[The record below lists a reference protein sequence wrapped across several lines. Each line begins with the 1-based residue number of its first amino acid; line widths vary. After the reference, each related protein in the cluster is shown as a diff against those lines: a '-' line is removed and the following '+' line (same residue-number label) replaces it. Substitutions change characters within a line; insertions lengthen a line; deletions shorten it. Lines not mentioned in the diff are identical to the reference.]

1 MKSRWMEELTDSRI
15 RSLQIMANRLRRHSL
30 RETTAAKSGHPS
42 SCFSCA
48 EIVSCLFFHFLRY
61 DPQNPKSLQ
70 NDRFVLSK
78 GHAAPILWAALAE
91 AGAYSIDQLLTL
103 RKIDSELEGHP
114 TPRSPFVDVG
124 TGSLGQGL
132 SNAVGMALAA
142 RLNGVDNHVYVLMG
156 DGETA
161 EGSVWEAAALASH
174 YGLGH
179 LTAIVD
185 VNRLGQSDP
194 TMYQHELSVYVN
206 RFEAFGWQ
214 TVAVDGHDIEQVA
227 AALSAAVDDDSAP
240 TAIIARTVKG
250 KGVSFME
257 DADGW
262 HGKPVTDPAQVQQAL
277 GELGPDEPTPV
288 ELTLR
293 RPEKP
298 ASSAPVSDGA
308 VPSAPEYRIGQ
319 QVATREAYGTA
330 LVKLGAVNKRVVAL
344 DGDCKNSTY
353 SLAFKK
359 NYPERFTEC
368 YIAEQNMVGTAAGL
382 ASMGQIA
389 FASTFACFLTRAYDF
404 IRMAGISQVNL
415 KLCGSHAGVS
425 IGEDGPSQMGL
436 EDLAMMRAVV
446 GSTVLYPSDAVS
458 TERLVALAAETP
470 GVVYLRTSRPKTP
483 VIYSHDEDFAVGGS
497 KILRRSSQDR
507 VTVLAAGVTLH
518 EALQAADELSKQGI
532 QVRVIDVY
540 SIKPIDGETLTQAAL
555 DTGKII
561 TVEDHYLE
569 GGLGEAARAAVDV
582 STPCQWI
589 HLAVRSL
596 ARSGPSRELL
606 DRFGLSAR
614 RIAEAIRKMA

>member
-1 MKSRWMEELTDSRI
+1 MKSKWMEELTDSRI
-15 RSLQIMANRLRRHSL
+15 RSLKVMANRLRRHSL
-30 RETTAAKSGHPS
+30 RATTAAKSGHPS
-42 SCFSCA
+42 SCFSSA

-61 DPQNPKSLQ
+61 DLKNPKSLQ

-103 RKIDSELEGHP
+103 RKIGSELEGHP

-142 RLNGVDNHVYVLMG
+142 RLNGVANHVFVLMG

-174 YGLGH
+174 YGLGR

-185 VNRLGQSDP
+185 VNRLGQSEP
-194 TMYQHELSVYVN
+194 TMYQHELSVYAA

-214 TVAVDGHDIEQVA
+214 TITVDGHDIEQVA
-227 AALSAAVDDDSAP
+227 EALSAAVDDDSAP
-240 TAIIARTVKG
+240 TAVIARTIKG

-262 HGKPVTDPAQVQQAL
+262 HGKPVTDPAQVEQAL
-277 GELGPDEPTPV
+277 GELEPDEPMSV
-288 ELTLR
+288 ELKLR
-293 RPEKP
+293 RPEQP
-298 ASSAPVSDGA
+298 VSSASEAGGSA
-308 VPSAPEYRIGQ
+308 PSAPDYKIGR

-330 LVKLGAVNKRVVAL
+330 LVKLGAVNERVVAL

-359 NYPERFTEC
+359 SYPDRFTEC

-382 ASMGQIA
+382 ASMGQIP

-470 GVVYLRTSRPKTP
+470 GIVYIRTSRPKTP
-483 VIYSHDEDFAVGGS
+483 VIYSNGEEFSVGGS
-497 KILRRSSQDR
+497 KVVRRSSQDK

-518 EALQAADELSKQGI
+518 EALKAADELSKQGV

-540 SIKPIDGETLTQAAL
+540 SIKPIDRETLTQAAA

-569 GGLGEAARAAVDV
+569 GGLGEAARAAVGG
-582 STPCQWI
+582 STPCRWA

-596 ARSGPSRELL
+596 PRSGASRELL
-606 DRFGLSAR
+606 DQFGISAR
-614 RIAEAIRKMA
+614 RIAETVRQMT